1 MIGIINY
8 GLGNIQSF
16 KNLFQRKGIKFIE
29 IKDNE
34 DLSKVSC
41 FLLPGVGSFDDAIK
55 KLQAQKFFGE
65 LDKIIKKL
73 NQF

>member
-1 MIGIINY
+1 MDLAIFNHLKIY
-8 GLGNIQSF
+8 F
-16 KNLFQRKGIKFIE
+16 KGKELSLSE

-55 KLQAQKFFGE
+55 KLQAQKFFW
-65 LDKIIKKL
+65 
-73 NQF
+73 

>member
-41 FLLPGVGSFDDAIK
+41 FLLPGVGSFDK
-55 KLQAQKFFGE
+55 GMEGLR
-65 LDKIIKKL
+65 LSL
-73 NQF
+73 